1 MDGSSSQ
8 SVKLSIPLA
17 RPGIPLG
24 FAWGTESSLNVFPCA
39 KPKDGPSS
47 SSSTVGNRVSEVRWN
62 CQAFRPKFRK
72 LISESHQY
80 FLQVQDVA
88 ASLNAGGGG
97 GGGDGGNAQLL
108 KFSRLYRA
116 VMKTCAMELGED
128 EEDATEAQLLEL
140 QELIWS
146 LVEILF
152 IDSPSGGLILN
163 QLLEWIHQHFPTGE
177 RHAPQILEDVASTT
191 SSDDSAA
198 AAPEESAH
206 FWPAVI
212 AFVLQVSWEN
222 LTIAL
227 HQCCVSSGTLY

>member
-24 FAWGTESSLNVFPCA
+24 LAWGTESSLNVFPCA
-39 KPKDGPSS
+39 KPKNVPLSAS
-47 SSSTVGNRVSEVRWN
+47 IAVGNRVSQVRWN
-62 CQAFRPKFRK
+62 CHAFHPKFRK

-88 ASLNAGGGG
+88 ASVNGGV
-97 GGGDGGNAQLL
+97 GGGDGISAQLL

-116 VMKTCAMELGED
+116 VMKTCAMELGE
-128 EEDATEAQLLEL
+128 EEEEYGGAEAQLLEL

-177 RHAPQILEDVASTT
+177 RHAPLILEDVASTA
-191 SSDDSAA
+191 SADDSAA
-198 AAPEESAH
+198 AAPEESVH

-212 AFVLQVSWEN
+212 AFVLQV
-222 LTIAL
+222 
-227 HQCCVSSGTLY
+227 

>member
-1 MDGSSSQ
+1 MF
-8 SVKLSIPLA
+8 LLPPIHHA
-17 RPGIPLG
+17 
-24 FAWGTESSLNVFPCA
+24 A
-39 KPKDGPSS
+39 
-47 SSSTVGNRVSEVRWN
+47 SSTSISTGNNVSEVRWS
-62 CQAFRPKFRK
+62 CHAFSPKFRK

-88 ASLNAGGGG
+88 GTNGNAASTAAG
-97 GGGDGGNAQLL
+97 DNNAQLL

-116 VMKTCAMELGED
+116 VMKTCAMELAETED
-128 EEDATEAQLLEL
+128 EDDAREAQLLEL

-177 RHAPQILEDVASTT
+177 RHAPLILEDVASTT
-191 SSDDSAA
+191 STSDDSAA

-212 AFVLQVSWEN
+212 AFVLQVRVTVLILIS
-222 LTIAL
+222 
-227 HQCCVSSGTLY
+227 